1 MFPFKT
7 ESLTMNLVPDNRVQ
21 QNQYSMPKFVL
32 TVALIMGLA
41 GCTTTEKD
49 LSVGTAAGAI
59 IGGIADGGKGA
70 LIGAGVGA
78 LGGLLV
84 RNLRNGYCQYRD
96 RNGRIY
102 TARCR

>member
-1 MFPFKT
+1 MRRTFI
-7 ESLTMNLVPDNRVQ
+7 
-21 QNQYSMPKFVL
+21 
-32 TVALIMGLA
+32 ALIAAASLA
-41 GCTTTEKD
+41 GCTTTERD
-49 LSVGTAAGAI
+49 VTTGAAAGAV
-59 IGGIADGGKGA
+59 IGGIVDGGSGA
-70 LIGAGVGA
+70 LIGAGAGA

>member
-1 MFPFKT
+1 
-7 ESLTMNLVPDNRVQ
+7 
-21 QNQYSMPKFVL
+21 MPKFVL